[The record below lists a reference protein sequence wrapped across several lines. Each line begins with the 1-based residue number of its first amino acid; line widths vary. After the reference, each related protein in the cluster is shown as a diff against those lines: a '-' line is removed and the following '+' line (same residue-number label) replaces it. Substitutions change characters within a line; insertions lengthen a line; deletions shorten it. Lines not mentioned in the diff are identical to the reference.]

1 MVVEKKRTKRLTED
15 SYMSKENSAKPR
27 ERRFPL
33 KGYLFLVGTAFF
45 TALSYAFGRAVD
57 RTFDPEATVFYWFF
71 GAFVCAA
78 VVALAIPSQRA
89 QARDLRRYTKIFI
102 YSSFLT
108 AVGAALWIVS
118 IRTIG
123 IPLTSFLM
131 KAQTL
136 FSLLL
141 GMIFLGERLNR
152 GESVGIVIT
161 VAGGII
167 VAYQSDI
174 TLIIGTLT
182 ALGAAFFYS
191 TLSFIVKKVA
201 QNLNMLTVATL
212 RALGVAVVLLVY
224 LVSTGTFVVPGR
236 VEIAY
241 MFLGGITGA
250 YIAKACQFQ
259 GIKLIDV
266 SRTTA
271 VMPMESLFVVLLSY
285 FVFGEIPSPIKLLG
299 GAGIIVGVIFLVIFR
314 GEKPPVLDE

>member
-1 MVVEKKRTKRLTED
+1 MTTVTSSESHD
-15 SYMSKENSAKPR
+15 H
-27 ERRFPL
+27 RFPL

-57 RTFDPEATVFYWFF
+57 RRLDPESTVFYWFF

-78 VVALAIPSQRA
+78 LVALAIPAQRA
-89 QARDLRRYTKIFI
+89 EARNLRRYTKIFI
-102 YSSFLT
+102 YSSVLT

-136 FSLLL
+136 FSLML

-174 TLIIGTLT
+174 TLLIGTFT

-212 RALGVAVVLLVY
+212 RALGVSIVLLIY
-224 LVSTGTFVVPGR
+224 LVATGTFVVPGT
-236 VEIAY
+236 VEIIY
-241 MFLGGITGA
+241 MVLGGITGA

-271 VMPMESLFVVLLSY
+271 VMPMESIFVVLLSY
-285 FVFGEIPSPIKLLG
+285 FIFDEIPSVIKLIG
-299 GAGIIVGVIFLVIFR
+299 GAGIIIGVVFLVIFR
-314 GEKPPVLDE
+314 GQKPPVLDK